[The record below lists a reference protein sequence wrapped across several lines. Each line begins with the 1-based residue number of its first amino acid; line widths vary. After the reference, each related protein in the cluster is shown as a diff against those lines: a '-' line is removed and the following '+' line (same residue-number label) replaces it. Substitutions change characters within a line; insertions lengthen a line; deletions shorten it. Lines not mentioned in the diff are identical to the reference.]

1 MRNQIA
7 HLGGIFIHSENPEQ
21 LAEWYQENFGLC
33 YEYTKE
39 YDARYLSFYYLEEKT
54 NRKAYLVF
62 SYIKSENPL
71 PKNRSFTINFRVH
84 DMDETIG
91 HLKEKGIKVKGPQ
104 DFPEGKFAWLNDPEG
119 TPIELWED
127 TTLSPIK
134 NNS

>member
-7 HLGGIFIHSENPEQ
+7 HLGGIFIHSENPEK
-21 LAEWYQENFGLC
+21 LAEWYQEHFGLC

-54 NRKAYLVF
+54 KRKAYLVF

-71 PKNRSFTINFRVH
+71 PKDRSFTINFRVH
-84 DMDETIG
+84 NMDETIG
-91 HLKEKGIKVKGPQ
+91 NLKEKGVLVKGPQ
-104 DFPEGKFAWLNDPEG
+104 EFPEGKFAWLNDPEG

-127 TTLSPIK
+127 TTLKPIEQ
-134 NNS
+134 